1 MRINLVDIG
10 DRPRYHGGKSFFEK
24 DGIIVLLTIT
34 EEMMTLNTRKPS
46 KFELNTCEVIG
57 ITRDDI
63 WKPHIYSKD
72 TMYENDYIQ
81 LISEFEDKISVNMKL
96 TSMSEMRKHT
106 KEHDA
111 HFLYPGEKAS
121 LKTFNNTPQLGRMN
135 LCIPM
140 RQNVKYRNPILQR
153 HCINDRYAID
163 TWFYTNTSYEGYN
176 CAHIF
181 YGTMSKVISHY
192 GLETESYGPNALLD
206 FSCRK
211 VSHYQ

>member
-1 MRINLVDIG
+1 MFYKYV
-10 DRPRYHGGKSFFEK
+10 
-24 DGIIVLLTIT
+24 IIVPLTLT
-34 EEMMTLNTRKPS
+34 KGMMHLNIRKPS

-111 HFLYPGEKAS
+111 HF
-121 LKTFNNTPQLGRMN
+121 F
-135 LCIPM
+135 
-140 RQNVKYRNPILQR
+140 
-153 HCINDRYAID
+153 
-163 TWFYTNTSYEGYN
+163 
-176 CAHIF
+176 
-181 YGTMSKVISHY
+181 ISR
-192 GLETESYGPNALLD
+192 
-206 FSCRK
+206 RK
-211 VSHYQ
+211 SIA